1 MRDYQTTAIVIPA
14 AGVGRRMSTST
25 PKQFIRVGGKTILAH
40 TVDKFHQWAKI
51 YGHPII
57 IVIALSK
64 GEQLPDDVQNAIAC
78 EGGEM
83 RADSVY
89 AAMTTLHKVLH
100 CDWVMVHDAARPL
113 VDPRDIENLYQTLK
127 NEPIGGILAEK
138 VTATVKRAC
147 NNKIIETIP
156 REDLY
161 LAQTPQMFRFKLLLN
176 ALSAERAHLTDEA
189 SAIEALGHQPKIV
202 IGSADNIKI
211 THPEDLV
218 FFEQKIKS
226 TTKTEHTVNK
236 I

>member
-1 MRDYQTTAIVIPA
+1 MRDYQTIAIVIPA
-14 AGVGRRMSTST
+14 AGVGRRMKTST
-25 PKQFIRVGGKTILAH
+25 PKQFIPVGGKTILAH

-51 YGHPII
+51 YGHHI
-57 IVIALSK
+57 IVIVALSK
-64 GEQLPDDVQNAIAC
+64 GEKLPDDVQNAIAC

-89 AAMTTLHKVLH
+89 AAMTALYKVLQF
-100 CDWVMVHDAARPL
+100 DWVMVHDAARPL
-113 VDPRDIENLYQTLK
+113 IEPRDIETLYQTLRDDH
-127 NEPIGGILAEK
+127 IGGILAEK

-147 NNKIIETIP
+147 DNKVIETIP
-156 REDLY
+156 RDDLY
-161 LAQTPQMFRFKLLLN
+161 LAQTPQMFRFKLLIN
-176 ALSAERAHLTDEA
+176 ALSAERTHLTDEA